1 MNFEES
7 DNDNKSEKSKGIE
20 FYRKQQNTSDD
31 WNMGNSSSLNNQ
43 NGYPK

>member
-20 FYRKQQNTSDD
+20 FYRKQNTSDE
-31 WNMGNSSSLNNQ
+31 WNVMNSSPNN
-43 NGYPK
+43 